1 MMQID
6 LPSSAD
12 IIIVGGGIMGASI
25 AWQLA
30 TRGAGKIVLLE
41 RSTLASG
48 ASGRT
53 GALLRQ
59 HYSNALE
66 AKLAARSLEIF
77 ANWNARVG
85 GDCGFDRCGV
95 IVTVP
100 TADPFQE
107 NVDRL
112 HRNAAMLRSIG
123 TNVDVKSADEL
134 SAIEPAATFDD
145 VTAATFEPESGYVD
159 S

>member
-1 MMQID
+1 MHID

-12 IIIVGGGIMGASI
+12 VIVVGGGIMGTSI
-25 AWQLA
+25 AWQLV
-30 TRGAGKIVLLE
+30 TRGVGNVVLLE

-59 HYSNALE
+59 HYSNIPE
-66 AKLAARSLEIF
+66 ATLAARSLEVF
-77 ANWNARVG
+77 ANWNDLVG

-100 TADPFQE
+100 TAAPFQE
-107 NVDRL
+107 NVNRL

-123 TNVDVKSADEL
+123 TKIEVKPAHEL

-145 VTAATFEPESGYVD
+145 VTAATF
-159 S
+159 